1 MVNSTEL
8 DKIRQQAEFIKSSEN
23 LYKEFKKLVRLVE
36 KNSLALEEEEIQFK
50 LIAGM
55 VKKDC
60 LENTEMTGRF
70 IQHQTMLHKKIKPIF
85 PSIKNVLSRC

>member
-23 LYKEFKKLVRLVE
+23 LYKEFKKLVQLVE

-60 LENTEMTGRF
+60 LENISPEICILAKRILKALPEPGEEQINFRG
-70 IQHQTMLHKKIKPIF
+70 
-85 PSIKNVLSRC
+85 VL

>member
-1 MVNSTEL
+1 MNSKEL
-8 DKIRQQAEFIKSSEN
+8 EDVGKQAEFIKSSET

-36 KNSLALEEEEIQFK
+36 KNSLAMKEEEIQFK